1 VALVDRGFGSPTTI
15 PQAGDHAQDRG
26 FGSPTTWAPATS
38 YGQGDAGFGSPYSP
52 LAALPPIIFPPPP
65 ATFGDEGGY
74 VYSVSGTW
82 PIRGPYTVRF
92 IDELAA
98 PHPAVGGAYSAI
110 PGERDDCQTNPFQD
124 LLTFT
129 IPPLNPGLYDLQI
142 TWDPGGELI
151 LEDVIKIIRRNR
163 DAETYRL
170 RRGYQSLFR
179 VGPGL
184 VEGEPELGDVDDE
197 FPRVRGHRQVR
208 THVVGKALQQLGGV
222 PATRVNRTF
231 SAGELSL
238 AVETTL
244 AFPDKGRVWCLGSL
258 FRYNGKTDTA
268 LLNFEPMPFQDF
280 PWGFSSL
287 HVNAEVTLDVAS
299 YLPT

>member
-1 VALVDRGFGSPTTI
+1 
-15 PQAGDHAQDRG
+15 
-26 FGSPTTWAPATS
+26 
-38 YGQGDAGFGSPYSP
+38 
-52 LAALPPIIFPPPP
+52 
-65 ATFGDEGGY
+65 
-74 VYSVSGTW
+74 
-82 PIRGPYTVRF
+82 VRF
-92 IDELAA
+92 LDELAA

-110 PGERDDCQTNPFQD
+110 PGERDDCRTNPSQD

-129 IPPLNPGLYDLQI
+129 IPPLNPGLYDLKI
-142 TWDPGGELI
+142 TWDPGGL
-151 LEDVIKIIRRNR
+151 LLFEDVIKIIRRNR

-170 RRGYQSLFR
+170 RRGYQSQFK

-184 VEGEPELGDVDDE
+184 VEGEPTLGDVDDE
-197 FPRVRGHRQVR
+197 FPRDRGHRQVR
-208 THVVGKALQQLGGV
+208 THVYGKALQLLGGV
-222 PATRVNRTF
+222 PATRVSRTF

-244 AFPDKGRVWCLGSL
+244 AFPDKGRVWCLGSR

-268 LLNFEPMPFQDF
+268 LLNFEPLPNEDF

-287 HVNAEVTLDVAS
+287 HEKAEVVLDVAS